1 MTCALQSLCW
11 RMRKMI
17 NAVYRLVEPRRF
29 EIAFEDINLFGGNV
43 IVRPTNLSICNADM
57 RYYLGTRDAK
67 VLAEKLPMALIH
79 EGVGRVVHDPTG
91 TYKAGDFVVMVPNAP
106 TQADDYIAENY
117 LRSSKF
123 CGSSMDGFLQE
134 YVEISPK
141 RLVKLPDGIDMN
153 VAAFTE
159 IVSVSVHAISRFDK
173 IAHARR
179 EVIGV
184 WGDGN
189 LGYITSLFLKYNFPQ
204 SEIVVFGTIREKL
217 ADFTFADRT
226 YLVNEVPDDFTMDH
240 AFECVGG
247 NGSPIAIEQIIGL
260 IKPEGTISILGVS
273 EYPVSVNTRMILE
286 KGLRLFG
293 SSRSGAADFRRTV
306 DMYSQHP
313 EITDYLGNLISSVN
327 VVRTTTDI
335 KNAFEKD
342 TQKSFGKTIMKW
354 EE

>member
-1 MTCALQSLCW
+1 
-11 RMRKMI
+11 MI
-17 NAVYRLVEPRRF
+17 NTVYRLVAPRRF
-29 EIAFEDINLFGGNV
+29 EVAFEDINLFGENA

-79 EGVGRVVHDPTG
+79 EGVGRVVFDPTNTFKPG
-91 TYKAGDFVVMVPNAP
+91 ETVVMVPNMP
-106 TQADDYIAENY
+106 VEEDEFIKENY

-134 YVEISPK
+134 LVEISPK
-141 RLVKLPDGIDMN
+141 RLVKLPDGIDLN

-159 IVSVSVHAISRFDK
+159 IVSVSVHAISRFDE

-179 EVIGV
+179 DVIGV

-189 LGYITSLFLKYNFPQ
+189 LGYITSLFLKYTFPD
-204 SEIVVFGTIREKL
+204 SKIVVFGTMSEKL
-217 ADFTFADRT
+217 ADFTFADET
-226 YLVNEVPDDFTMDH
+226 HLVNEVPEGFTMDH

-247 NGSPIAIEQIIGL
+247 NGSPVAINQIIDL
-260 IKPEGTISILGVS
+260 IKPESTISILGVS
-273 EYPVSVNTRMILE
+273 EYPVLINTRMMLE
-286 KGLRLFG
+286 KGIRMFG
-293 SSRSGAADFRRTV
+293 SSRSGVADFKKTV
-306 DMYSQHP
+306 DMYTKHP
-313 EITDYLGNLISSVN
+313 EIIDYLGNLISSVN

-342 TQKSFGKTIMKW
+342 THKSFGKVIMKW

>member
-1 MTCALQSLCW
+1 
-11 RMRKMI
+11 MI
-17 NAVYRLVEPRRF
+17 NTVYRLTAPRRF
-29 EIAFEDINLFGGNV
+29 EIAFEDINLFGSNV

-67 VLAEKLPMALIH
+67 VLAEKLPMALVH
-79 EGVGRVVHDPTG
+79 EGVGRVVFDPTG
-91 TYKAGDFVVMVPNAP
+91 NFKAGDRVVMVPNAP
-106 TQADDYIAENY
+106 QETDDYIGENY

-134 YVEISPK
+134 FVEIEPQ
-141 RLVKLPDGIDMN
+141 RLVKLPDNIDMN

-173 IAHARR
+173 IAHGRR
-179 EVIGV
+179 DVIGV

-189 LGYITSLFLKYNFPQ
+189 LGYITSLFLKYAFPE
-204 SEIVVFGTIREKL
+204 SKIVVFGTMQEKL
-217 ADFTFADRT
+217 ADFTFADET
-226 YLVNEVPDDFTMDH
+226 YTVNDVPEGFTMDH

-260 IKPEGTISILGVS
+260 IKPEATISILGVS
-273 EYPVSVNTRMILE
+273 EYPVPVNTRMILE
-286 KGLRLFG
+286 KGIRLFG
-293 SSRSGAADFRRTV
+293 SSRSGAQDFKRTV
-306 DMYSQHP
+306 DMYAAHP
-313 EITDYLGNLISSVN
+313 EIMDYLGNLISSVN

-342 TQKSFGKTIMKW
+342 THKSFGKTIMVW

>member
-1 MTCALQSLCW
+1 
-11 RMRKMI
+11 MI
-17 NAVYRLVEPRRF
+17 NTVYRLVAPRRF
-29 EIAFEDINLFGGNV
+29 EIDFEDINLFGDNA

-57 RYYLGTRDAK
+57 RYYLGTRDPK

-79 EGVGRVVHDPTG
+79 EGVGTVVFDPTD
-91 TYKAGDFVVMVPNAP
+91 TFKPGDSVVMVPNCP
-106 TQADDYIAENY
+106 VEEDEIIAENY

-123 CGSSMDGFLQE
+123 CASSMNGFLQE
-134 YVEISPK
+134 LVEISPK
-141 RLVKLPDGIDMN
+141 RLVKLQKGIDMN

-173 IAHARR
+173 IAHSRR
-179 EVIGV
+179 ETIGV

-189 LGYITSLFLKYNFPQ
+189 LGYITSLFLKYTFPE
-204 SEIVVFGTIREKL
+204 SKIVVFGTMREKL
-217 ADFTFADRT
+217 ADFTFADECH
-226 YLVNEVPDDFTMDH
+226 LVNEVPDGFTMDH

-273 EYPVSVNTRMILE
+273 EYPVPINTRMILE
-286 KGLRLFG
+286 KGLRMFG
-293 SSRSGAADFRRTV
+293 SSRSGVADFRKTV
-306 DMYSQHP
+306 DMYEKHP
-313 EITDYLGNLISSVN
+313 EIIDYLGNLISSVN

-342 TQKSFGKTIMKW
+342 TQKAFGKTIMKW

>member
-1 MTCALQSLCW
+1 
-11 RMRKMI
+11 MI
-17 NAVYRLVEPRRF
+17 NTVYRLVAPRRF
-29 EIAFEDINLFGGNV
+29 EVAFEDIDLFGGNAL
-43 IVRPTNLSICNADM
+43 VRPTNLSICNADM

-79 EGVGRVVHDPTG
+79 EGIGEVVWDPSETF
-91 TYKAGDFVVMVPNAP
+91 KPGDLVVMVPNCP
-106 TQADDYIAENY
+106 FEEDDYIGENY

-123 CGSSMDGFLQE
+123 CGSSMDGLLQE

-141 RLVKLPDGIDMN
+141 RLVKLPDDIDRN

-173 IAHARR
+173 ISHPRR
-179 EVIGV
+179 DVIGV

-189 LGYITSLFLKYNFPQ
+189 LGYITSLFLKYTFPE
-204 SEIVVFGTIREKL
+204 SKIAVFGTQREKL
-217 ADFTFADRT
+217 ADFTFADET
-226 YLVNEVPDDFTMDH
+226 HLVNEIPDGFTMDH

-260 IKPEGTISILGVS
+260 IKPEATISILGVS
-273 EYPVSVNTRMILE
+273 EYPVPINTRMILE

-293 SSRSGAADFRRTV
+293 SSRSGVEDFRKTV
-306 DMYSQHP
+306 EMYVKYP
-313 EITDYLGNLISSVN
+313 EIIDYLGNLVNSVN
-327 VVRTTTDI
+327 VVRTVKDI
-335 KNAFEKD
+335 KEAFEKD
-342 TQKSFGKTIMKW
+342 TKKAFGKVIMKW

>member
-1 MTCALQSLCW
+1 
-11 RMRKMI
+11 MI
-17 NAVYRLVEPRRF
+17 NTVYRLVEPRRF
-29 EIAFEDINLFGGNV
+29 EIAFEDIDLFGGNA
-43 IVRPTNLSICNADM
+43 IVRPTYLSICNADM

-67 VLAEKLPMALIH
+67 VLAQKLPMALIH
-79 EGVGRVVHDPTG
+79 EGIGRVAFDPTG
-91 TYKAGDFVVMVPNAP
+91 TFKQGDTVVMVPNAP
-106 TQADDYIAENY
+106 QETDEVIGENY

-141 RLVKLPDGIDMN
+141 RLVKLPENIDMN

-159 IVSVSVHAISRFDK
+159 IVSVSVHAISRFDS
-173 IAHARR
+173 IAHSRR
-179 EVIGV
+179 DTISV

-189 LGYITSLFLKYNFPQ
+189 LGYITSLFLKYHFPQ
-204 SEIVVFGTIREKL
+204 SKIVVFGTQREKL
-217 ADFTFADRT
+217 ADFTFADET
-226 YLVNEVPDDFTMDH
+226 HLVNEVPSGFTTDH

-273 EYPVSVNTRMILE
+273 EYPVAINTRMILE
-286 KGLRLFG
+286 KGLRMFG
-293 SSRSGAADFRRTV
+293 SSRSGVADFRKTV
-306 DMYSQHP
+306 DMYKKYP
-313 EITDYLGNLISSVN
+313 EIIDYLGNLVSSVN